1 MINSVCLCLT
11 FKCDLMCRHCFVAAG
26 PERREEMTLGQI
38 TMAIDNSASDC
49 NRMWFSGGEPTV
61 VLDKLLYGLK
71 YAKTLKDK
79 TGFPRNICVQTNG
92 NFAKTKEDAIR
103 YLTQFYRCGANEIDI
118 TSNDVFHF
126 EQMDKNIPSQL
137 ANLANGMNL
146 FDRVLIG
153 GSDYKVVKRFGRAK
167 TIPEKELEGFDISY
181 AHKCVLTESDLVIHP
196 NGNVLPC
203 IYGFDNVMGN
213 IYDDTIKD
221 ILDAYSK
228 TEAYKV
234 LRDGSVCEFI
244 SKWQESNAETSVT
257 DICEACNT
265 FFRNLGRR

>member
-11 FKCDLMCRHCFVAAG
+11 FRCDLQCRHCFVAAG
-26 PERREEMTLGQI
+26 PNRKEEMTMEQI
-38 TMAIDNSASDC
+38 AKAIDNSASEC

-71 YAKTLKDK
+71 YAKELKDK
-79 TGFPRNICVQTNG
+79 TGFPQNICVQTNG
-92 NFAKTKEDAIR
+92 NFAKTKQDAIR

-126 EQMDKNIPSQL
+126 EQMDKEIPRQL
-137 ANLANGMNL
+137 AKLANGMNL
-146 FDRVLIG
+146 FDKVLIG

-167 TIPEKELEGFDISY
+167 AIAEEELSGFDMSY

-213 IYDDTIKD
+213 IYENSIKE
-221 ILDAYSK
+221 IIDAYAQ
-228 TEAYKV
+228 TEAYKI
-234 LRDGSVCEFI
+234 LKITNICEFM
-244 SKWQESNAETSVT
+244 SQWQANNAEMQTT

>member
-1 MINSVCLCLT
+1 
-11 FKCDLMCRHCFVAAG
+11 
-26 PERREEMTLGQI
+26 
-38 TMAIDNSASDC
+38 
-49 NRMWFSGGEPTV
+49 
-61 VLDKLLYGLK
+61 
-71 YAKTLKDK
+71 
-79 TGFPRNICVQTNG
+79 
-92 NFAKTKEDAIR
+92 
-103 YLTQFYRCGANEIDI
+103 
-118 TSNDVFHF
+118 
-126 EQMDKNIPSQL
+126 MDKNIPLQL

-167 TIPEKELEGFDISY
+167 SIPEKELEGFDMSY

-213 IYDDTIKD
+213 IYSDTLNN
-221 ILDAYSK
+221 ILDDYRK
-228 TEAYKV
+228 TEANRV
-234 LRDGSVCEFI
+234 LRKGNICEFI
-244 SKWQESNAETSVT
+244 SEWQKNNAEAPTM